1 MKLLLFLST
10 LFLAAFSQRIALF
23 SPPTGT
29 EVSPGQ
35 DVTVQLVFGNS
46 LTGVQHLNLVI
57 SMLDCAGTACPT
69 DAGSGLE
76 TPLFVGNFTP
86 VFQSGNLPPYENF
99 TVTIPETLSTGTNMI
114 TVAHSLL
121 VGVSEM
127 PIVQYTN
134 VTVSTP

>member
-35 DVTVQLVFGNS
+35 DVTVQLVFGVRTYHHISIFLSLPDYAQNS

-86 VFQSGNLPPYENF
+86 VFQSGNLVSVP
-99 TVTIPETLSTGTNMI
+99 TLFHLFS
-114 TVAHSLL
+114 
-121 VGVSEM
+121 
-127 PIVQYTN
+127 
-134 VTVSTP
+134 